1 MATVEEWL
9 ERRRRIATDG
19 QADVQTDDPLNPGT
33 VSGQAIR
40 EELTETF
47 GEGGGVSE
55 VTSAQIS
62 DATDVGRDVLTAED
76 AATARSAIG
85 AGTSDLTIGTTA
97 STAKAGNYQP
107 TVAQGQ
113 GLQAIIDDLTAR
125 IEALET
131 PEAEAMPI
139 LPTEDVAPWVQATA
153 AELDEDPLAMKLV
166 SAVSLLVNQ
175 TVFGLSN
182 NSAYWANPDA
192 AHPAAKLIAEQLFA
206 RLYQNPQQLAS
217 YTIG

>member
-107 TVAQGQ
+107 TVAQVQ

-131 PEAEAMPI
+131 PEA
-139 LPTEDVAPWVQATA
+139 
-153 AELDEDPLAMKLV
+153 
-166 SAVSLLVNQ
+166 
-175 TVFGLSN
+175 
-182 NSAYWANPDA
+182 
-192 AHPAAKLIAEQLFA
+192 
-206 RLYQNPQQLAS
+206 
-217 YTIG
+217 